1 MTDARSELHRLFKET
16 FSRKDK
22 MKSNMRS
29 RIAGSLVLI
38 VILCGSRTLQGK
50 QNSQGVIVENTAANP
65 VPVNVQHQVT
75 TKDADNPAFQ
85 PFAKYVADVPA
96 FPGPNDT
103 VTFDVPAG
111 KRLVIELV
119 TINGTLSS
127 GNTLA
132 VVIIKTLQPD
142 GSTVTHHLTIPP
154 LGKDIN
160 GRPTYCLT
168 HPLRLYAEPGVGS
181 VSIFVAR
188 DGDGSTFSVG
198 ASISG
203 YLVDIP

>member
-1 MTDARSELHRLFKET
+1 
-16 FSRKDK
+16 

-29 RIAGSLVLI
+29 SIAGSLVLF
-38 VILCGSRTLQGK
+38 VILCGSQTLQGK
-50 QNSQGVIVENTAANP
+50 QNNQGVIVENTAANP
-65 VPVNVQHQVT
+65 VPVNVQNQVT
-75 TKDADNPAFQ
+75 TKGADNPAFQ
-85 PFAKYVADVPA
+85 PFAKDVVDVPA

-119 TINGTLSS
+119 TIRGTLSS

-132 VVIIKTLQPD
+132 IAIIKTLQPD
-142 GSTVTHHLTIPP
+142 GSTVTHGLTIPP
-154 LGKDIN
+154 LGTSST
-160 GRPTYCLT
+160 GLPTYSLT

-188 DGDGSTFSVG
+188 NGDGPTFSVG